1 MTIIFI
7 RTFYLLYVHTRREY
21 SSLGHKKKKRV
32 IPLGQAQEH
41 VPIQKQTSQKLGHN
55 KKLIGTKS

>member
-1 MTIIFI
+1 MPT
-7 RTFYLLYVHTRREY
+7 RRMKATRREY